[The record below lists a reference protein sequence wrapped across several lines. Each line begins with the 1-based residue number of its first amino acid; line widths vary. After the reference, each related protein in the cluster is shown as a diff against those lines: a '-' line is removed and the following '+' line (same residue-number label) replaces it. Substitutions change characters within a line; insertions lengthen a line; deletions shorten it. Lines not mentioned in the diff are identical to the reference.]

1 MNSIF
6 KKFKMVF
13 KDSTILKQLGFILLA
28 LLVFR
33 LFATIPIPGIDP
45 SQLQAFLSQNE
56 FFGLINIF
64 SGGGLSQ
71 LSVVMLG
78 VGPYITAIIILQLL
92 TIMSTRLKSLY
103 QEEGEIGRK
112 KFYQYA
118 RLLTVPLAAV
128 QGAGLM
134 MLLRQQGLLV
144 GFGTFEF
151 VAALI
156 IIVSGSVFLMWIGE
170 LISEFGI
177 GNGISIMIFAG
188 IVAVIPGAV
197 SQLALTY
204 TPVLLTTYIAL
215 LVAAVVVIA
224 GVIWVMEAERP
235 VPITYAKQ
243 SRGGQ
248 TYGGTSSY
256 LPIRINQAGV
266 MPIIFALSI
275 MLFPQM
281 LSSWFI
287 ASASPALQSIGS
299 GLTWFFNSGWLYA
312 LVYFVIVFLFTY
324 FYTAITFDP
333 ESTAENLQK
342 SGAFIPGIRPGNATT
357 AYLAMITNR
366 VTFFGAIFLGV
377 VAVIPIII
385 QQVTGIQALAIG
397 GTGLL
402 IVVSVILDLIKR
414 IDGQLAMREY

>member
-1 MNSIF
+1 
-6 KKFKMVF
+6 MVF

>member
-1 MNSIF
+1 
-6 KKFKMVF
+6 MVF

-215 LVAAVVVIA
+215 LAAAVVVIA

>member
-1 MNSIF
+1 
-6 KKFKMVF
+6 MVF

-134 MLLRQQGLLV
+134 MLLRQQGLLI